1 MFRVYNDSLRLV
13 ELLQPLIEKVRGHSA
28 KLATQL
34 EGARI
39 SVPLNVAEGN
49 RRRGGHRRERFETA
63 MGSARVRRGAR
74 RRDCGA
80 LRDAGGMRSCARCR
94 RQGRRNALALPPPSQ
109 AALT

>member
-13 ELLQPLIEKVRGHSA
+13 ELLQPLVEKVRGHSA

-63 MGSARVRRGAR
+63 MGSARE
-74 RRDCGA
+74 
-80 LRDAGGMRSCARCR
+80 CA
-94 RQGRRNALALPPPSQ
+94 
-109 AALT
+109 AALGVAIAVRFVTRDECEAALDLADKVVATLWRCLHGRKFR

>member
-63 MGSARVRRGAR
+63 MGSARECAAALDVAIAVRFVTREECAA
-74 RRDCGA
+74 A
-80 LRDAGGMRSCARCR
+80 LDVADKVVATLWCCL
-94 RQGRRNALALPPPSQ
+94 QGRKQR
-109 AALT
+109 